1 MKKYA
6 FIAGA
11 IASLILSLSVTSCD
25 DADEGLQYTETPFPV
40 GTAKWRSDVTVDD
53 KVVISNLINN
63 MVKVEACQFYMGV
76 QGKTNKRDNYF
87 ASSSF
92 SRDTVKLLKSTNLA
106 YHVPA
111 ATYYNDTTYTEKDK
125 SLWANPEE
133 PEYTM
138 TVTRKSR
145 IDTAWFAAGAFNF
158 LDTLKL
164 KKDTIPFT
172 TVYRYNAYW
181 VGPVTTVTMPD
192 YYIGKFEITQREWN
206 AVMHRAPS
214 GKFYLNAQNPIPES
228 AYAPWYDEFGKGDN
242 VAAYNI
248 WYQDAVAFCDTLSAL
263 TGLQFRLPTEA
274 EWECAARGGKYC
286 RGYKYA
292 GADDYE
298 ESGWVRSNSF
308 AEVKGGKNYG
318 VHAGGEKL
326 PNELGIYDMV
336 GNVSEWVSN
345 CYYRYSAL
353 DANNPQGVQPLNDGK
368 DTLIMRGGSWMQ
380 QSSIYYC
387 PSVRK
392 WSVME
397 SYETEESKQSAF
409 VNCGFRIAL

>member
-53 KVVISNLINN
+53 KAVISNLINN

-228 AYAPWYDEFGKGDN
+228 AHAPWYEEFGKGDN

-263 TGLQFRLPTEA
+263 TGLKFRLPTVHYESVGGGLMHLRMGSPGDPYPRA
-274 EWECAARGGKYC
+274 ERAPGQ
-286 RGYKYA
+286 
-292 GADDYE
+292 DVP
-298 ESGWVRSNSF
+298 SGV
-308 AEVKGGKNYG
+308 
-318 VHAGGEKL
+318 AGG
-326 PNELGIYDMV
+326 
-336 GNVSEWVSN
+336 
-345 CYYRYSAL
+345 
-353 DANNPQGVQPLNDGK
+353 
-368 DTLIMRGGSWMQ
+368 
-380 QSSIYYC
+380 
-387 PSVRK
+387 
-392 WSVME
+392 
-397 SYETEESKQSAF
+397 TEETGYVSGAEGGDHVHSF
-409 VNCGFRIAL
+409 SDT

>member
-11 IASLILSLSVTSCD
+11 IFASLALSISVTSCD
-25 DADEGLQYTETPFPV
+25 DADEGIQYTETPFPV
-40 GTAKWRSDVTVDD
+40 GTAVWRSDVSTEDRA
-53 KVVISNLINN
+53 VITNLINN

-87 ASSSF
+87 VSSSF
-92 SRDTVKLLKSTNLA
+92 SRDTVFIHKSLQKA
-106 YHVPA
+106 YHLPA
-111 ATYYNDTTYTEKDK
+111 RVSYYDEVEQKNKFR
-125 SLWANPEE
+125 
-133 PEYTM
+133 
-138 TVTRKSR
+138 V
-145 IDTAWFAAGAFNF
+145 DTAWFAAGAFNF

-164 KKDTIPFT
+164 KRDTIPFT

-248 WYQDAVAFCDTLSAL
+248 WYQDAVAFCDTLSAK
-263 TGLQFRLPTEA
+263 TGLKFRLPTEA

-286 RGYKYA
+286 HGYKYP
-292 GADDYE
+292 GSDEYE

-308 AEVKGGKNYG
+308 AEGMGGKNYG
-318 VHAGGEKL
+318 VHEGGEKL

-336 GNVSEWVSN
+336 GNVSEWVAN

-353 DANNPQGVQPLNDGK
+353 DANNPQGVKPLNDGK

-392 WSVME
+392 WSIMD
-397 SYETEESKQSAF
+397 SYESEESKQSAF